1 MKICGYFGLCYEFMY
16 WQDRQR
22 KLHEEQ
28 RNLIQQQA
36 QAKVLMLRHGD
47 ELARKRM
54 QVGIT
59 SHSYFGES
67 FRTYLKPF
75 LHFQLPYEKKCL
87 ASAVNAT
94 ELLRLRSTS
103 IFYKNAEHSDLHI

>member
-1 MKICGYFGLCYEFMY
+1 VAILAYAMSLCIGRTGSGNYMKNKEICFSNRH
-16 WQDRQR
+16 RQR
-22 KLHEEQ
+22 CYCC
-28 RNLIQQQA
+28 
-36 QAKVLMLRHGD
+36 GD

-67 FRTYLKPF
+67 FRTLF
-75 LHFQLPYEKKCL
+75 ETFFAFSAAIRKKCL
-87 ASAVNAT
+87 ASAVNVT